1 MNGVE
6 AARFNLPD
14 GPVGYETAAP
24 SAIYVSAERADRA
37 FEIDPTLIQA
47 GDNVIAV
54 EVHQNTLGSSD
65 LSFLASLTAS
75 A

>member
-1 MNGVE
+1 MGLLVQGLVNGVI
-6 AARFNLPD
+6 D
-14 GPVGYETAAP
+14 AAP
-24 SAIYVSAERADRA
+24 ISLPSSLFV
-37 FEIDPTLIQA
+37 A

-65 LSFLASLTAS
+65 LSFLATLTAS